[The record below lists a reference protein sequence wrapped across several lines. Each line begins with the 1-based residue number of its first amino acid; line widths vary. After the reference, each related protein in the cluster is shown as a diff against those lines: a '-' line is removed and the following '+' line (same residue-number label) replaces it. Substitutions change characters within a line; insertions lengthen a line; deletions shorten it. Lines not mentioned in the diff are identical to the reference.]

1 MSDFLFD
8 RLYSGLNNVLD
19 IRSQQHALSATN
31 LANAETPGYKARFIP
46 FDQVLENAVMST
58 DSMAMNRS
66 ESAHFVGTGA
76 VSNPEV
82 EEIEAPPWVE
92 NGNSVFAER
101 EMARLT
107 SNSMVYGALTRGI
120 STRLSIL
127 RYAASDGKS

>member
-46 FDQVLENAVMST
+46 FEAVLEDAVMNT

-66 ESAHFVGTGA
+66 VSAHYEGVGS

-82 EEIEAPPWVE
+82 QEIEAPPWVE

-101 EMARLT
+101 EMARLS
-107 SNSMVYGALTRGI
+107 SNSLLYGAVTRGL

-127 RYAASDGKS
+127 RYAASDGKG

>member
-46 FDQVLENAVMST
+46 FDQVLEDAVMST

-66 ESAHFVGTGA
+66 ESAHFVGTGT
-76 VSNPEV
+76 VLNPGV
-82 EEIEAPPWVE
+82 EEIEAPPWAE

-107 SNSMVYGALTRGI
+107 SNSMLYGALTRGI